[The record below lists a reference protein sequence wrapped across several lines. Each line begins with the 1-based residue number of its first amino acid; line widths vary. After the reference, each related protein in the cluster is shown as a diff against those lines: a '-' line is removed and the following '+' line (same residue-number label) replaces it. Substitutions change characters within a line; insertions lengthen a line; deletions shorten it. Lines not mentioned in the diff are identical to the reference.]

1 MLFNFINCSY
11 GIDEKTDFN
20 DIVVFPN
27 PARETVCIRV
37 LPVASG
43 DLQLRL
49 YDIRGRLVAA
59 HDFAGGSIDP
69 ACFGVGQLP
78 EGLYLLKAGSDA
90 GVIVKKV
97 IITKLR

>member
-1 MLFNFINCSY
+1 M
-11 GIDEKTDFN
+11 
-20 DIVVFPN
+20 
-27 PARETVCIRV
+27 
-37 LPVASG
+37 
-43 DLQLRL
+43 